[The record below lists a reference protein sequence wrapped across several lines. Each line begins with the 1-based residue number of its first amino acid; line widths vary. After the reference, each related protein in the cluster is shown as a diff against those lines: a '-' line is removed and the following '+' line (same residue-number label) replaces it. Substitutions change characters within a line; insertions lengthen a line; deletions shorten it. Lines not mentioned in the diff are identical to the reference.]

1 MIISDVPTDVQLEI
15 IDLKCDSNLREG
27 SASDGLK
34 IAMYL
39 FPGYLKVIDL
49 DGKILCMFGTT

>member
-1 MIISDVPTDVQLEI
+1 MIISDVPTDVQLMI

-27 SASDGLK
+27 SASDGLE
-34 IAMYL
+34 IYMFL
-39 FPGYLKVIDL
+39 FKGYLKVIVL